1 MNEGEQ
7 IQRNGFGFETK
18 ERRRKKQGRAPMQS
32 YTGVDAGF
40 DGPID
45 QLHEQPKIE
54 VITHYQQA
62 KKQKIVSLAV
72 TVTNGGGDGGRH
84 HKKQG

>member
-1 MNEGEQ
+1 MNEGQQVE
-7 IQRNGFGFETK
+7 RNGFGFETE

-40 DGPID
+40 YGPID
-45 QLHEQPKIE
+45 QLHEQPEIKI
-54 VITHYQQA
+54 ITHHQQA

-72 TVTNGGGDGGRH
+72 TVTNGSGDGGRQ
-84 HKKQG
+84 HKEQG

>member
-1 MNEGEQ
+1 
-7 IQRNGFGFETK
+7 
-18 ERRRKKQGRAPMQS
+18 MQS
-32 YTGVDAGF
+32 YTGVDGCF

-45 QLHEQPKIE
+45 QLHEQPEIKI
-54 VITHYQQA
+54 ITHHQQA

-72 TVTNGGGDGGRH
+72 TVTNGSGDGGRH